1 MKNDPEA
8 NLVIVKKRKNI
19 YVIPKRWGLW
29 VGPSRSTGGLD
40 YKQNHVWV
48 WLRSPVDREGPYLGV
63 VDWNYSFI
71 KFDTFVFALCIITYT
86 EIQFYGNV
94 MLLNRSC

>member
-1 MKNDPEA
+1 MKNEKKSKNDPEA
-8 NLVIVKKRKNI
+8 NLVIVKKKK

-40 YKQNHVWV
+40 YKQIMFGCGCARRWI
-48 WLRSPVDREGPYLGV
+48 EKGLGV

-86 EIQFYGNV
+86 VIQFYV
-94 MLLNRSC
+94 MLFNRSL